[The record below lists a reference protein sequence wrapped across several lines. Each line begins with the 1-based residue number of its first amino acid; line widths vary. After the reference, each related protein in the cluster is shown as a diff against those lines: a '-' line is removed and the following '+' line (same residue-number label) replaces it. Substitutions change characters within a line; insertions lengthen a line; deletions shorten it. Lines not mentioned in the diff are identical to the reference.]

1 MFKMTKLLKR
11 TTAIAMA
18 AAMLLCTAAMADTA
32 ASRRQSSPGYH
43 STDAIRERGVL
54 TIAVSSNSKL
64 NYVIPGDPEGTRDG
78 VVPELCRR
86 LAEGLGV
93 EAVFVQYESTEA
105 QLRAAA
111 TGEVDIA
118 ADNFVISSER
128 LALYDMTD
136 GFHIGE
142 IEGDQVFLSAEP
154 KSGNRVKNEAALAKA
169 RIAVVK
175 GTAQARNTAIQYP
188 QAELAELADNQAIF
202 DALIAGEV
210 DAGVFTML
218 NKELADAL
226 NQAIKQGTVILSS
239 YEVALHDGYGYG
251 LVLMKGNT
259 ELCQYLSRVIG
270 HLQRNGWL
278 HNCYKTEELESVERG
293 IISHS
298 EMTYQ
303 NIRVNRDDC
312 PSLDFDDLDTD
323 AWYHEYVDYAMENG
337 LMNGTGTYI
346 FSPYSTLTRAQV
358 ITVLWRQ
365 ENEPKAD
372 HEINFN
378 DVTEGQWFTEPVR
391 WAVSEEIME
400 GYGGGAFGPND
411 PITWEQLAAIL
422 YRYALYK
429 GYDVSV
435 KGDPASFTDGSEI
448 SGWAY
453 ELMQWASGAGI
464 FDGVGSGPIKPTGN
478 TMRCEFASAI
488 TMFIE
493 EVAK

>member
-1 MFKMTKLLKR
+1 MYKR
-11 TTAIAMA
+11 
-18 AAMLLCTAAMADTA
+18 
-32 ASRRQSSPGYH
+32 Q
-43 STDAIRERGVL
+43 
-54 TIAVSSNSKL
+54 
-64 NYVIPGDPEGTRDG
+64 
-78 VVPELCRR
+78 
-86 LAEGLGV
+86 
-93 EAVFVQYESTEA
+93 
-105 QLRAAA
+105 
-111 TGEVDIA
+111 
-118 ADNFVISSER
+118 
-128 LALYDMTD
+128 
-136 GFHIGE
+136 
-142 IEGDQVFLSAEP
+142 
-154 KSGNRVKNEAALAKA
+154 
-169 RIAVVK
+169 
-175 GTAQARNTAIQYP
+175 
-188 QAELAELADNQAIF
+188 
-202 DALIAGEV
+202 
-210 DAGVFTML
+210 
-218 NKELADAL
+218 
-226 NQAIKQGTVILSS
+226 
-239 YEVALHDGYGYG
+239 LHDGYGYG

-429 GYDVSV
+429 GYDAVSYTHLDV
-435 KGDPASFTDGSEI
+435 YKRQLQHRGRTG
-448 SGWAY
+448 
-453 ELMQWASGAGI
+453 ELVVHERLRVERTLAEKLSYNL
-464 FDGVGSGPIKPTGN
+464 VES
-478 TMRCEFASAI
+478 RLVAI
-488 TMFIE
+488 
-493 EVAK
+493 